1 MRKIQF
7 FIFVE
12 AMLLTMALITI
23 VSGDFS
29 RFVLLAILLL
39 LLIYYY
45 MGRQRGNFLLV
56 TASILFW
63 LIIMVNPYVI
73 AALLFAVVYGLIVA
87 SPYFYKENKETIL
100 IFNEDLDVDQK
111 HNRWL
116 GDLHHFNRDFCQF
129 EDINLH
135 RFYGKDTIHLENV
148 ILSNHDNVI
157 LVRKFFGDTKIIVP
171 VDVAISLQANSLYGD
186 LYFMDEEH
194 HKLRNDS
201 ISLTTSD
208 YHKASKSVKI
218 VLSTFIGS
226 VEVVRK

>member
-45 MGRQRGNFLLV
+45 IGRQRGNFLLV

-100 IFNEDLDVDQK
+100 IFNEDVEVNQK

-186 LYFMDEEH
+186 LYFMDEDH

-201 ISLTTSD
+201 ISLTSSD
-208 YHKASKSVKI
+208 YHKANKSVKI

>member
-1 MRKIQF
+1 
-7 FIFVE
+7 
-12 AMLLTMALITI
+12 
-23 VSGDFS
+23 
-29 RFVLLAILLL
+29 
-39 LLIYYY
+39 
-45 MGRQRGNFLLV
+45 
-56 TASILFW
+56 
-63 LIIMVNPYVI
+63 MVNPYVI
-73 AALLFAVVYGLIVA
+73 AALLFAVVYGLIVV

-100 IFNEDLDVDQK
+100 IFNEDVEVNQK

-186 LYFMDEEH
+186 LYFMDEDH

-201 ISLTTSD
+201 ISLTSSD
-208 YHKASKSVKI
+208 YHKANKSVKI

>member
-45 MGRQRGNFLLV
+45 IGRQRGNFLLV

-100 IFNEDLDVDQK
+100 IFNEDVEANQK

-186 LYFMDEEH
+186 LYFMDEDH

-201 ISLTTSD
+201 ISLTSSN
-208 YHKASKSVKI
+208 YHKANKSVKI

>member
-12 AMLLTMALITI
+12 AILLTMALIT
-23 VSGDFS
+23 VLATDFS

-39 LLIYYY
+39 LLTYYY
-45 MGRQRGNFLLV
+45 IGRQRGNFLLV
-56 TASILFW
+56 TASILFL

-73 AALLFAVVYGLIVA
+73 AALLFAVIYGLIVA

-100 IFNEDLDVDQK
+100 IFNEDIEANQVR
-111 HNRWL
+111 NRWL

-186 LYFMDEEH
+186 LYFMDEDH
-194 HKLRNDS
+194 HKLRNES
-201 ISLTTSD
+201 ISLTSSD
-208 YHKASKSVKI
+208 YKKANKSVKV

>member
-29 RFVLLAILLL
+29 RFILLAILLL

-45 MGRQRGNFLLV
+45 FGRQRGNFLLV

-63 LIIMVNPYVI
+63 LIIMVNPFVI

-100 IFNEDLDVDQK
+100 IFNEEVAVEK
-111 HNRWL
+111 KRNRWL
-116 GDLHHFNRDFCQF
+116 GDVHHFYQDFCQF

-157 LVRKFFGDTKIIVP
+157 LIRKFFGDTKIIVP
-171 VDVAISLQANSLYGD
+171 IDVAISLQANSLYGD
-186 LYFMDEEH
+186 LYFMEEDH
-194 HKLRNDS
+194 QKLRNDS
-201 ISLTTSD
+201 ISLTSSG
-208 YHKASKSVKI
+208 YHKANKSVKV
-218 VLSTFIGS
+218 VLSTFVGS

>member
-29 RFVLLAILLL
+29 RFILLAILLL

-45 MGRQRGNFLLV
+45 FGRQRGNFLLV

-63 LIIMVNPYVI
+63 LIIMVNPFVI

-100 IFNEDLDVDQK
+100 IFNEEVAVEK
-111 HNRWL
+111 KRNRWL
-116 GDLHHFNRDFCQF
+116 GDVHHFYQDFCQF

-157 LVRKFFGDTKIIVP
+157 LIRKFFGDTKIIVP
-171 VDVAISLQANSLYGD
+171 IDVAISLQANSLYGD
-186 LYFMDEEH
+186 LYFMEEDH
-194 HKLRNDS
+194 QKLRNDS
-201 ISLTTSD
+201 ISLTSSD
-208 YHKASKSVKI
+208 YHKANKSVKV
-218 VLSTFIGS
+218 VLSTFVGS

>member
-12 AMLLTMALITI
+12 ALLLTMALITM
-23 VSGDFS
+23 VSGNFS
-29 RFVLLAILLL
+29 RFILLAILLL
-39 LLIYYY
+39 LLVYYY
-45 MGRQRGNFLLV
+45 VGRQRGNFLLV

>member
-12 AMLLTMALITI
+12 AMLLTMAFISML
-23 VSGDFS
+23 SGSFS
-29 RFVLLAILLL
+29 RFMLLAILVL

-45 MGRQRGNFLLV
+45 FGKQKGNFLLV
-56 TASILFW
+56 TASILFF
-63 LIIMVNPYVI
+63 LVIIGNPYVI
-73 AALLFAVVYGLIVA
+73 AALLFAVLYGMIVA

-100 IFNEDLDVDQK
+100 IFSQDVEANQER
-111 HNRWL
+111 NRWL

-135 RFYGKDTIHLENV
+135 RFYGKDTIHLDNV
-148 ILSNHDNVI
+148 ILTNHDNVI
-157 LVRKFFGDTKIIVP
+157 LVRKFFGDTKVVVP

-186 LYFMDEEH
+186 LYFMEEEP
-194 HKLRNDS
+194 HKLRNES
-201 ISLTTSD
+201 LSLTSKD
-208 YHKASKSVKI
+208 YDKANKSVKI
-218 VLSTFIGS
+218 VLSTLVGS

>member
-45 MGRQRGNFLLV
+45 IGRQRGNFLLV

-87 SPYFYKENKETIL
+87 SPYFYKENKEIIL
-100 IFNEDLDVDQK
+100 IFNEDVEANQK

-186 LYFMDEEH
+186 LYFMDEDH

-201 ISLTTSD
+201 ISLTSSD
-208 YHKASKSVKI
+208 YHKANKSVKI

>member
-1 MRKIQF
+1 MRKIQ
-7 FIFVE
+7 FVE

-45 MGRQRGNFLLV
+45 IGRQRGNFLLV

-73 AALLFAVVYGLIVA
+73 AALLFAVVYGLIVV

-100 IFNEDLDVDQK
+100 IFNEDVEVNQK

-186 LYFMDEEH
+186 LYFMDEDH

-201 ISLTTSD
+201 ISLTSSD
-208 YHKASKSVKI
+208 YHKANKSVKI

>member
-12 AMLLTMALITI
+12 ALLLTMALIT
-23 VSGDFS
+23 VLATDFS

-39 LLIYYY
+39 LLTYYY
-45 MGRQRGNFLLV
+45 IGRQRGNFLLV
-56 TASILFW
+56 TASILFL

-73 AALLFAVVYGLIVA
+73 AALLFAVIYGLIVA

-100 IFNEDLDVDQK
+100 IFNEDIEANQVR
-111 HNRWL
+111 NRWL

-186 LYFMDEEH
+186 LYFMDEDH
-194 HKLRNDS
+194 HKLRNAS
-201 ISLTTSD
+201 ISLTSSD
-208 YHKASKSVKI
+208 YKKANKSVKV
-218 VLSTFIGS
+218 VLSTFVGS

>member
-45 MGRQRGNFLLV
+45 IGRQRGNFLLV

-208 YHKASKSVKI
+208 YHKANKSVKI

>member
-45 MGRQRGNFLLV
+45 IGRQRGNFLLV

-73 AALLFAVVYGLIVA
+73 AALLFAVVYGLIVV

-100 IFNEDLDVDQK
+100 IFNEDVEVNQK

-186 LYFMDEEH
+186 LYFMDEDH

-201 ISLTTSD
+201 ISLTSSD
-208 YHKASKSVKI
+208 YHKANKSVKI

>member
-45 MGRQRGNFLLV
+45 IGRQRGNFLLV

-100 IFNEDLDVDQK
+100 IFNEDVEANQK

-186 LYFMDEEH
+186 LYFMDEDH

-201 ISLTTSD
+201 ISLTSSD
-208 YHKASKSVKI
+208 YHKANKSVKI